1 MLVECCGKRF
11 QVWKQFVSVAFVHS
25 SYGQVFDWIDKL
37 QNRVRLLESLSVFR
51 AYTFAEPMCC
61 QSVSYLKSRR
71 YCWLGAW
78 MAKSSDDR
86 LSLFIK
92 EMFAWQ
98 GWYVCCDIKVN
109 PIYLKALPFSGR
121 LLLTGSEY
129 TKSTV
134 FSMFKVWCRVT
145 PHFIFL
151 FTSSAAEV
159 IADWESIGNVQEFVS
174 KVSLFSAAI
183 AKTYK
188 RRISSCRWMFSIVL
202 PSYLIMACC
211 KWANLCRKRYIH
223 TGPCMSHA
231 LRSL

>member
-1 MLVECCGKRF
+1 MLILLQSQCAVNLSIIWRADDIVDQMLEWESH
-11 QVWKQFVSVAFVHS
+11 QTIDW
-25 SYGQVFDWIDKL
+25 VF
-37 QNRVRLLESLSVFR
+37 
-51 AYTFAEPMCC
+51 
-61 QSVSYLKSRR
+61 
-71 YCWLGAW
+71 
-78 MAKSSDDR
+78 
-86 LSLFIK
+86 FIK
-92 EMFAWQ
+92 EVFAWQ
-98 GWYVCCDIKVN
+98 DWYVCCDIEVN

-145 PHFIFL
+145 PHFIFF

-188 RRISSCRWMFSIVL
+188 RRISSCRTMFSIAL

-211 KWANLCRKRYIH
+211 KWANLCRKRCIH